1 MKLILVSKD
10 TNKEFIYKMHK
21 QRMHLSIK
29 ETNQSNRGTRFK
41 WTFLQRR
48 HGGGHEGHEKML
60 SIYKY

>member
-29 ETNQSNRGTRFK
+29 ETTQSNRGTRFK
-41 WTFLQRR
+41 WTFV
-48 HGGGHEGHEKML
+48 
-60 SIYKY
+60 